1 MAVGWGI
8 LGSGFIA
15 AMFAGGI
22 AGSET
27 GRLVAV
33 GSRDKAAAD
42 AFAQRHGGR
51 GYGSYDAVLAD
62 EAVDAVYIA
71 LPNHLHLDWTI
82 RCAEAGKHV
91 LCEKPLALNAVQA
104 LQAFEACRAH
114 DVFCM
119 EAFMYRCH
127 PQTWMLRQLLADGV
141 IGDVRVVQADFGY
154 AASTTGIRDVNE
166 WGGGAIVD
174 VGSYCTSMARLVAG
188 APAVEISG
196 AAHLDPATRVD
207 HWATAVVRYANEVTA
222 VLSCS
227 SRVPLGTQ
235 VRIYA
240 DKGSMIVPSP
250 WHPGRQGASIHILP
264 EREEPHIIEV
274 PAARDL
280 YALEV
285 DAVGRSLEAG
295 EAPDMPWSDTL
306 ENMRTLDGWRESV
319 GLHFDGEGK
328 RAPIRAP
335 RLEERRMSCIDV
347 DRVAKPMSRLV
358 LGTMVMRPGQ
368 LPLTNELM
376 DGFVAAGGT
385 AIDTARIYGTEPV
398 VGLWLQLS
406 GMRDRLVIIGK
417 GCGPGRVRPEYL
429 DQELQQSLEAM
440 RLEHFDLYLLHRDD
454 PNVPVGE
461 LIDALNDHA
470 RAGRIRAFGA
480 SNWTTRRLQE
490 ANAYAEANGLLG
502 FVVSSPNLSLATQNE
517 EAWPGTVSVSDRS
530 EELRWYKE
538 EQLPVLS
545 WSSQARGFFTARA
558 HPDDGSDSELAR
570 VWYSDANWERKRRAA
585 ELGARLGA
593 TANQVALAWVLHQP
607 FPTAA
612 LIGPATAEEAQD
624 SYGALRLELTAEQV
638 AWLNLEREQP

>member
-1 MAVGWGI
+1 MTVRWGI
-8 LGSGFIA
+8 LGTGRIA
-15 AMFAGGI
+15 AFFADGI

-33 GSRDKAAAD
+33 GSRDKEAAD
-42 AFAQRHGGR
+42 AFAERHGGR
-51 GYGSYDAVLAD
+51 GHGSYDAVLAD

-104 LQAFEACRAH
+104 LQAFEVCRAH
-114 DVFCM
+114 GVFCM
-119 EAFMYRCH
+119 EGFMYRCH
-127 PQTWMLRQLLADGV
+127 PQTWTLRRLLVDGI

-154 AASTTGIRDVNE
+154 AASDIGIRDVNA
-166 WGGGAIVD
+166 WGGGAIMD
-174 VGSYCTSMARLVAG
+174 VGCYCTSMARLVAG
-188 APAVEISG
+188 APAVDISG
-196 AAHLDPATRVD
+196 AAHLDPTTGVD
-207 HWATAVVRYANEVTA
+207 HWATAVVRYANDVTA
-222 VLSCS
+222 VLSCAG
-227 SRVPLGTQ
+227 RVRLGGQ

-250 WHPGRQGASIHILP
+250 WHPGREGASIHVHP
-264 EREEPHIIEV
+264 EQGELQIVEV
-274 PAARDL
+274 PAARGL

-285 DAVGRSLEAG
+285 DAVGRSLQDG
-295 EAPDMPWSDTL
+295 EAPEMPWSETL
-306 ENMRTLDGWRESV
+306 ENMRTLDGWRASV
-319 GLHFDGEGK
+319 GLRFDGEG
-328 RAPIRAP
+328 RQAPIHAP
-335 RLEERRMSCIDV
+335 RLERRMSYIEV
-347 DRVAKPMSRLV
+347 DGVSNPVSRLV
-358 LGTMVMRPGQ
+358 LGTMVMQPGQ
-368 LPLTNELM
+368 LPLTDELM
-376 DGFVAAGGT
+376 DGFIEVGGT
-385 AIDTARIYGTEPV
+385 TIDTARIYGTEPV

-406 GMRDRLVIIGK
+406 GMRDRLVVIGK

-429 DQELQQSLEAM
+429 AEELRQSLEAM

-490 ANAYAEANGLLG
+490 ANAYAEANSLLG

-517 EAWPGTVSVSDRS
+517 EAWPGTLSVSDRP

-558 HPDDGSDSELAR
+558 HPDDGSDNELVR

-607 FPTAA
+607 FATAA

>member
-1 MAVGWGI
+1 M
-8 LGSGFIA
+8 
-15 AMFAGGI
+15 
-22 AGSET
+22 
-27 GRLVAV
+27 
-33 GSRDKAAAD
+33 
-42 AFAQRHGGR
+42 
-51 GYGSYDAVLAD
+51 SY
-62 EAVDAVYIA
+62 
-71 LPNHLHLDWTI
+71 
-82 RCAEAGKHV
+82 
-91 LCEKPLALNAVQA
+91 
-104 LQAFEACRAH
+104 
-114 DVFCM
+114 
-119 EAFMYRCH
+119 
-127 PQTWMLRQLLADGV
+127 
-141 IGDVRVVQADFGY
+141 
-154 AASTTGIRDVNE
+154 
-166 WGGGAIVD
+166 
-174 VGSYCTSMARLVAG
+174 
-188 APAVEISG
+188 
-196 AAHLDPATRVD
+196 
-207 HWATAVVRYANEVTA
+207 
-222 VLSCS
+222 
-227 SRVPLGTQ
+227 
-235 VRIYA
+235 
-240 DKGSMIVPSP
+240 
-250 WHPGRQGASIHILP
+250 
-264 EREEPHIIEV
+264 
-274 PAARDL
+274 
-280 YALEV
+280 
-285 DAVGRSLEAG
+285 
-295 EAPDMPWSDTL
+295 
-306 ENMRTLDGWRESV
+306 
-319 GLHFDGEGK
+319 
-328 RAPIRAP
+328 
-335 RLEERRMSCIDV
+335 IDV

-429 DQELQQSLEAM
+429 DEELRQSLEAM

-480 SNWTTRRLQE
+480 SSWTTRRLRE

-517 EAWPGTVSVSDRS
+517 EAWPGTVSVSDRP

-538 EQLPVLS
+538 EQFPVLS

-558 HPDDGSDSELAR
+558 HPDDRSDSELVR

>member
-1 MAVGWGI
+1 MTVGWGI
-8 LGSGFIA
+8 LGTGRIA
-15 AMFAGGI
+15 AFFADGI

-33 GSRDKAAAD
+33 GSRDKETAD
-42 AFAQRHGGR
+42 AFAERHGGR
-51 GYGSYDAVLAD
+51 GHGSYDAVLAD

-104 LQAFEACRAH
+104 LQAFQACRAH
-114 DVFCM
+114 GVFCM
-119 EAFMYRCH
+119 EGFMYRCH
-127 PQTWMLRQLLADGV
+127 LQTWTLRRLLADSV
-141 IGDVRVVQADFGY
+141 IGDVRVVQVDFGY
-154 AASTTGIRDVNE
+154 AASDIGIRDVNAR
-166 WGGGAIVD
+166 GGGAIMD
-174 VGSYCTSMARLVAG
+174 VGCYCTSMARLVAG
-188 APAVEISG
+188 APAVDISG
-196 AAHLDPATRVD
+196 AAHLDPTTGVD
-207 HWATAVVRYANEVTA
+207 HWATAVVRYANDVTA
-222 VLSCS
+222 VLSCAG
-227 SRVPLGTQ
+227 RVRLDGQ

-240 DKGSMIVPSP
+240 DKGSMSVPSP
-250 WHPGRQGASIHILP
+250 WHPGREGASIHVHP
-264 EREEPHIIEV
+264 EQGEPQIVQV

-285 DAVGRSLEAG
+285 DAVARSLQDG
-295 EAPDMPWSDTL
+295 EGPEMPWSETL
-306 ENMRTLDGWRESV
+306 ENMRTLDAWRASV
-319 GLHFDGEGK
+319 GLRFDGEG
-328 RAPIRAP
+328 RQAPIHAP
-335 RLEERRMSCIDV
+335 RLEERRMSYIEMDGV
-347 DRVAKPMSRLV
+347 SKPVSRLV
-358 LGTMVMRPGQ
+358 MGTMVMQPGQ
-368 LPLTNELM
+368 LPLTDELM

-385 AIDTARIYGTEPV
+385 TIDTARIYGTEPV

-406 GMRDRLVIIGK
+406 GIRDRLVVIGK

-429 DQELQQSLEAM
+429 AEELQQSLEAM
-440 RLEHFDLYLLHRDD
+440 RLEYFDLYLLHRDD

-461 LIDALNDHA
+461 LIDALNEHA

-480 SNWTTRRLQE
+480 SNWTTRRLRE

-517 EAWPGTVSVSDRS
+517 EAWPGTVSVSDRPD
-530 EELRWYKE
+530 ELRWYKA

-545 WSSQARGFFTARA
+545 WSSQARGFFTPRA
-558 HPDDGSDSELAR
+558 HPENRSDSELVR

-593 TANQVALAWVLHQP
+593 TVNQIALAWVLHQP

-624 SYGALRLELTAEQV
+624 SYGALRLELSAEEV
-638 AWLNLEREQP
+638 AWLNLEGDQP